1 MGLDSGNKQG
11 TGSCLFGLGIQ
22 RVSHGQWE
30 PWWVRSRDTWASSLL
45 CEDHSGCGGMDGRV
59 QGGEET
65 IAQVCWW
72 FEVRQSPCG
81 WGGGWTESCSVGRME
96 AEDEEGL
103 RPGAQ
108 QEKENNWGGGDRV
121 GR

>member
-1 MGLDSGNKQG
+1 ML
-11 TGSCLFGLGIQ
+11 
-22 RVSHGQWE
+22 W
-30 PWWVRSRDTWASSLL
+30 
-45 CEDHSGCGGMDGRV
+45 EDHSGCGGMGGRI

-72 FEVRQSPCG
+72 FEVRQSLCG

-96 AEDEEGL
+96 AEGEEGL
-103 RPGAQ
+103 RPGVQ
-108 QEKENNWGGGDRV
+108 QEKGNDSGGGGRV